1 MQNKSRFFASLWS
14 RAYVLLTFT
23 ALFWAGNAI
32 VARAACE
39 LVPPVALAFW
49 RWTIA
54 LAIILPFADT
64 APVADRR
71 VEKVA
76 GHAGQRACLAKKM
89 PGPCGRVMDGGRAG
103 IRRRQGW
110 REPEAVGFGLFCF

>member
-1 MQNKSRFFASLWS
+1 MASLWS

-32 VARAACE
+32 VARAVRE

-54 LAIILPFADT
+54 LAIILPFWGLDLELRGLDSSCHLEH
-64 APVADRR
+64 PRHW
-71 VEKVA
+71 E
-76 GHAGQRACLAKKM
+76 GLAY
-89 PGPCGRVMDGGRAG
+89 
-103 IRRRQGW
+103 W
-110 REPEAVGFGLFCF
+110 N